1 MTSAPFK
8 AVVASLN
15 PSEAAFVVVGS
26 TVVAAL
32 AIVKSRATA
41 YVVCLIVIL

>member
-15 PSEAAFVVVGS
+15 PAEAFVGVGS

>member
-15 PSEAAFVVVGS
+15 PVAAFVVVRA
-26 TVVAAL
+26 TVVKAL
-32 AIVKSRATA
+32 AVVKSRATA